1 MTPEQAQNLARLW
14 IEAWNAHDLD
24 RILALYSED
33 FEMASPYIVQITGRA
48 DGTLKG
54 KTAVGDYWR
63 KALQKYPELH
73 FDLLEVLIG
82 ADSLVLYYRS
92 VGGRTAAEIFHLD
105 GSGLIDRAAA
115 HYA

>member
-1 MTPEQAQNLARLW
+1 MTLEQARHLARLW

-24 RILALYSED
+24 RILSLYTDD
-33 FEMASPYIVQITGRA
+33 FEMASPYIVQIVGRA

-54 KTAVGDYWR
+54 ETAVGDYWR

-73 FDLLEVLIG
+73 FELLDVLVG
-82 ADSLVLYYRS
+82 AGSVVLYYRS
-92 VGGRTAAEIFHLD
+92 IGGRMAAEIFHLD
-105 GSGLIDRAAA
+105 PSGLIDRAAA